1 MPYNVQYAVANCREW
16 KSRAEQSSHHNA
28 IQVHTGTEVQ
38 WWNSSMVARR
48 TKKAARKER
57 ERERNNHHN
66 DPDMQNSAYPAQ
78 AVSQT
83 GRQPVST
90 E

>member
-1 MPYNVQYAVANCREW
+1 
-16 KSRAEQSSHHNA
+16 
-28 IQVHTGTEVQ
+28 
-38 WWNSSMVARR
+38 MVARR
-48 TKKAARKER
+48 TKKAARKERER